1 MRTNRQS
8 VASPVQRVSEDKV
21 GMTCRFDD
29 INTLGFWV
37 NTQTGEGYRITED
50 SLKAG
55 HSPVIGY
62 VSNNDEF
69 TLVSSDPYSPISK
82 LRQETANLD
91 LPVRF

>member
-1 MRTNRQS
+1 MIKNRPS
-8 VASPVQRVSEDKV
+8 ATSPVQRISEDKV
-21 GMTCRFDD
+21 GLTCRFSD

-37 NTQTGEGYRITED
+37 NAQTGEGYRFTED

-69 TLVSSDPYSPISK
+69 TLVSSDPYAPISK
-82 LRQETANLD
+82 ARQETANLD
-91 LPVRF
+91 LPVGF

>member
-1 MRTNRQS
+1 MRTNRQPT
-8 VASPVQRVSEDKV
+8 ASPAQRVSEDKV
-21 GMTCRFDD
+21 GMTCRFSD

-37 NTQTGEGYRITED
+37 NTQTGEGYRSTED

-69 TLVSSDPYSPISK
+69 TLVSSDPYAPISK
-82 LRQETANLD
+82 LRKETANLD
-91 LPVRF
+91 LPVGF

>member
-1 MRTNRQS
+1 MIKNRQS
-8 VASPVQRVSEDKV
+8 ATSPVQRVSEDRV

-29 INTLGFWV
+29 ITSLGFWV

-69 TLVSSDPYSPISK
+69 TLVNPDPYAPVSK
-82 LRQETANLD
+82 LRKETANLD
-91 LPVRF
+91 LPVGF

>member
-1 MRTNRQS
+1 MIKNRQS
-8 VASPVQRVSEDKV
+8 ATSPVQRVSEDKV

-29 INTLGFWV
+29 INSLGFWV

-50 SLKAG
+50 SLKSG

-62 VSNNDEF
+62 VSTNDEF